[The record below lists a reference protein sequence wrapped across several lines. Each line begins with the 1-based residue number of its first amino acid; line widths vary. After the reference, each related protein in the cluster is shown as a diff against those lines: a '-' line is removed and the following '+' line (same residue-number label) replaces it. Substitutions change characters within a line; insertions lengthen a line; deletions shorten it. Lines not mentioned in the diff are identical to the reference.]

1 MKAFVFAIAATAFS
15 QFAKAEEL
23 LTDYDKWSL
32 KISPLEFRGGNHKP
46 GKATDYYVKLEIVV
60 SEKTSKSAEKLLSEL
75 MVTGPIDTSPLAWRK
90 PTETELVELSMEV
103 QGEDFR
109 KSLSQAMA
117 KAGKLEDQFALELK
131 FTAFKKPLI
140 PYFQKTEIVGA
151 TLVKPETYLQSSPT
165 TSLDIPLGLGGILK
179 YKLTP
184 TGSVKK

>member
-1 MKAFVFAIAATAFS
+1 MKSLVFTIAAAALS
-15 QFAKAEEL
+15 HIAKAEEL
-23 LTDYDKWSL
+23 LADYDKWSL
-32 KISPLEFRGGNHKP
+32 KVSPVEFRGGNHKP
-46 GKATDYYVKLEIVV
+46 GKTTDYYVKLEVVV
-60 SEKTSKSAEKLLSEL
+60 SDKTNKSEEKLSSEL

-90 PTETELVELSMEV
+90 PTDSELDELSMEV

-117 KAGKLEDQFALELK
+117 KAGKSEDQFALELK

-140 PYFQKTEIVGA
+140 PYIQKIEIVGM
-151 TLVKPETYLQSSPT
+151 TLVKPETYLQATPT

-179 YKLTP
+179 YKLIP

>member
-1 MKAFVFAIAATAFS
+1 MKAFVFAIVAAAFS
-15 QFAKAEEL
+15 HMAKAQEL

-32 KISPLEFRGGNHKP
+32 KISPVEFRGGNHKP
-46 GKATDYYVKLEIVV
+46 GKTNDYYVKLEIVV
-60 SEKTSKSAEKLLSEL
+60 SDKTDKSGEKLSTEL
-75 MVTGPIDTSPLAWRK
+75 VVTGPVATSPLAWRK
-90 PTETELVELSMEV
+90 PNDQELVDLSMEV

-140 PYFQKTEIVGA
+140 PYFQKPENVGT
-151 TLVKPETYLQSSPT
+151 TLVKPETYLQANPT
-165 TSLDIPLGLGGILK
+165 TNLEIPLGLGGTLK
-179 YKLTP
+179 YKLIS